1 MRRAAAFACSLLL
14 IAACTSDDST
24 SDDSSDA
31 GGSGTTEAAAE
42 TSLAAPATDAPTS
55 TAAAT
60 TTTTIEPAQQYAA
73 TVDELLAIG
82 RPIVLAHTAGE
93 DEFPAST
100 MYGFGESVKAGVDML
115 DMNVQL
121 TKDGVLIVHHDDT
134 LDRATN
140 GVGAVADFT
149 YAELALFDDA
159 YWFTKDCG
167 ACADR
172 PADEYL
178 YRGIRTGDVP
188 APAGYTADDFKI
200 PTFRELVE
208 RYPDIPLNV
217 EIKGS
222 GDPAKAAADVLLAE
236 LTELGRASATVVA
249 SFDDEVVSYFR
260 SIAPEIEVSP
270 GLGVLT
276 AYVLDGTA
284 VPDGMRILQL
294 PPEYSGLQVLT
305 PELIARTKADGLP
318 IWVWPNDRELENY
331 DAYLAFL
338 QQGIEGLNINF
349 PAQGVEAVRDFITP
363 GALIAAAP
371 SAGCEAPP
379 VAPGEAT
386 LNLSVQLAGTYIR
399 HLPPAYDG
407 VTPLPL
413 VLGLHGWLQSAPLL
427 MTQAALPAAADRH
440 RFIAVAPDI
449 TRPVSLWDTALD
461 GDDVVWFGALIATLQ
476 DELCID
482 TNRIYV
488 TGMSNGAMMA
498 STLACVLGSRIA
510 AVAPVAGV
518 QAPQGCE
525 PGRAVPLL
533 AFHGTGDQYL
543 SFEGGYGPKVGD
555 LPTPDG
561 TGTLADAGLADAD
574 DAMPVVD
581 RVEVWAALNGCDG
594 ELLATPVA
602 DDVERLV
609 SCEAGATELYVITGG
624 GHTWPGSEFDAGIAD
639 FVGPTTTS
647 IDATELIWEFF
658 REHPLRA

>member
-159 YWFTKDCG
+159 HWFTKDCG

-222 GDPAKAAADVLLAE
+222 GDPAKAAADVLLTE

-294 PPEYSGLQVLT
+294 PP
-305 PELIARTKADGLP
+305 
-318 IWVWPNDRELENY
+318 
-331 DAYLAFL
+331 
-338 QQGIEGLNINF
+338 
-349 PAQGVEAVRDFITP
+349 
-363 GALIAAAP
+363 
-371 SAGCEAPP
+371 
-379 VAPGEAT
+379 
-386 LNLSVQLAGTYIR
+386 
-399 HLPPAYDG
+399 
-407 VTPLPL
+407 
-413 VLGLHGWLQSAPLL
+413 
-427 MTQAALPAAADRH
+427 
-440 RFIAVAPDI
+440 
-449 TRPVSLWDTALD
+449 
-461 GDDVVWFGALIATLQ
+461 
-476 DELCID
+476 
-482 TNRIYV
+482 
-488 TGMSNGAMMA
+488 
-498 STLACVLGSRIA
+498 
-510 AVAPVAGV
+510 
-518 QAPQGCE
+518 
-525 PGRAVPLL
+525 
-533 AFHGTGDQYL
+533 
-543 SFEGGYGPKVGD
+543 
-555 LPTPDG
+555 
-561 TGTLADAGLADAD
+561 
-574 DAMPVVD
+574 
-581 RVEVWAALNGCDG
+581 
-594 ELLATPVA
+594 
-602 DDVERLV
+602 
-609 SCEAGATELYVITGG
+609 
-624 GHTWPGSEFDAGIAD
+624 
-639 FVGPTTTS
+639 
-647 IDATELIWEFF
+647 
-658 REHPLRA
+658 